1 MERHVSRG
9 GGYHDESLKHFG
21 GACFEMHR
29 CQDAKRYGLLSL
41 NLRNIL
47 ISPLEGEKKFL
58 SELCELRNFREG
70 YKKYKNKDCGTE
82 SGMTVFGANLMI
94 LFRGMHRSCIGR
106 SALLCRQGK
115 KNYNRLGI
123 LEQHKIELE
132 EVEPL
137 SRISNAHYHS
147 QRIAPSPR
155 WVEGIDSVISFDFIS
170 KKTTTH
176 ENNLPRK
183 ELSALVPQYLSNFSE
198 TVFSRFTSHF
208 SLKRKAAF
216 TLAEV
221 LITLGIIGIVAS
233 MTLPSL
239 IQSYKERVT
248 VTKVQKAYSVLNQA
262 FKRISEEYGEPQ
274 DWPGVEKQIASCGE
288 CSIAHLNLYSNFIS
302 GEKYIAPRVNQDK
315 KIIGLN
321 GGFFTF
327 SDSRPS
333 LITPDGT
340 FYFSHLRQ
348 CGVYSLTTGNR
359 SACTMGGDILYD
371 IDGEQ
376 KGPNQL
382 GKDVFSFVTA
392 QTGVYPAGMVGSYNA
407 GDCKLNGGGYSCAEY
422 ILREKNMKYLKK

>member
-1 MERHVSRG
+1 MPRG
-9 GGYHDESLKHFG
+9 E
-21 GACFEMHR
+21 
-29 CQDAKRYGLLSL
+29 DAKRHGLLSL
-41 NLRNIL
+41 NFRNIL

-58 SELCELRNFREG
+58 GELNELSNKGRLGILAQREAGFEPSPAFVMLTGVRKRLLPLTKREG
-70 YKKYKNKDCGTE
+70 CDSVISSDFKSKISITNENNLSCKDL
-82 SGMTVFGANLMI
+82 SYF
-94 LFRGMHRSCIGR
+94 GR

-115 KNYNRLGI
+115 DLSP
-123 LEQHKIELE
+123 LE
-132 EVEPL
+132 
-137 SRISNAHYHS
+137 
-147 QRIAPSPR
+147 
-155 WVEGIDSVISFDFIS
+155 
-170 KKTTTH
+170 
-176 ENNLPRK
+176 
-183 ELSALVPQYLSNFSE
+183 PQYLSNFSD

-208 SLKRKAAF
+208 SHKRTAF

-315 KIIGLN
+315 EIIELN

-407 GDCKLNGGGYSCAEY
+407 GDCMLNGGGYSCAEY

>member
-1 MERHVSRG
+1 MADGTARSSG
-9 GGYHDESLKHFG
+9 GGNHEELLKYFG
-21 GACFEMHR
+21 GVCFEMHR
-29 CQDAKRYGLLSL
+29 CQDAKRHGLLRFELFKKIDKFLSL

-58 SELCELRNFREG
+58 SELNELRNFKEG
-70 YKKYKNKDCGTE
+70 Y
-82 SGMTVFGANLMI
+82 NLK
-94 LFRGMHRSCIGR
+94 R
-106 SALLCRQGK
+106 SARNSNSDRLLYFLK
-115 KNYNRLGI
+115 NINYNSDMLHHDKNYKGRLGI
-123 LEQHKIELE
+123 LVQPEAGFE
-132 EVEPL
+132 
-137 SRISNAHYHS
+137 
-147 QRIAPSPR
+147 PSPEFLSSPQLTKKFNPLTKR
-155 WVEGIDSVISFDFIS
+155 EGCDSVITDNLINMNHSFFLD
-170 KKTTTH
+170 
-176 ENNLPRK
+176 
-183 ELSALVPQYLSNFSE
+183 

-248 VTKVQKAYSVLNQA
+248 VTKVQKAYSILNQA

-274 DWPGVEKQIASCGE
+274 DWPGVEKQIGSCGE

-302 GEKYIAPRVNQDK
+302 GEKYIAPRVNQGK
-315 KIIGLN
+315 KVIGLN

-348 CGVYSLTTGNR
+348 CGVYLLTTGNR

-392 QTGVYPAGMVGSYNA
+392 QTGVYPTGMAGSYTV
-407 GDCKLNGGGYSCAEY
+407 GDCMLNGGGHSCAEY